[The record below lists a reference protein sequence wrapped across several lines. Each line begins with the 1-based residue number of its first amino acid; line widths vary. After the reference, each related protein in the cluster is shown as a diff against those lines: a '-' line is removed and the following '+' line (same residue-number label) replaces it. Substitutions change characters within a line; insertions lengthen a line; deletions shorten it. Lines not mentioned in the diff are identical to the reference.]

1 MTDSPLLRT
10 YLVEDNATI
19 RENLIATLEDL
30 VGIDPVGWAD
40 TEHEASQWLA
50 RDDVS
55 WDLVIIDLFL
65 KQGNGLGVL
74 QACSTRDPG
83 RKVIVLTN
91 YATPDVRARCTALGA
106 DAVFDK
112 STDVDALIDFC
123 THLRVE
129 S

>member
-1 MTDSPLLRT
+1 MTDTPLLRT
-10 YLVEDNATI
+10 YLVEDSATI

-30 VGIDPVGWAD
+30 VGIDPVGWAE
-40 TEHEASQWLA
+40 TEHDGSQWLA
-50 RDDVS
+50 REDVS
-55 WDLVIIDLFL
+55 WDLAIVDLFL

-74 QACSTRDPG
+74 KACGTRDRG
-83 RKVIVLTN
+83 RKVVVLTN

-123 THLRVE
+123 AQLRE
-129 S
+129 EP